1 MITNTLVLST
11 TTNIFSSAGE
21 NAVTT
26 IFFCNTSENTDTE
39 LDVYVV
45 PAGGSFGVATQVMSN
60 LSLPYGETF
69 VFDVEKLIL
78 ENGAAIWARSTLSGG
93 VTATVSSVRI

>member
-1 MITNTLVLST
+1 MITNTQIANIPT
-11 TTNIFSSAGE
+11 TIFSSVNE

-26 IFFCNTSENTDTE
+26 IFFCNTSDTVDTE

-45 PAGGSFGVATQVMSN
+45 PASGAYGIGTQVMSN
-60 LSLPYGETF
+60 LSLPHSETF

-78 ENGAAIWARSTLSGG
+78 EDGAKIWAKSSVDGI
-93 VTATVSSVRI
+93 VTSTVSSVRI

>member
-1 MITNTLVLST
+1 MITNTQLATT
-11 TTNIFSSAGE
+11 TTNIFSSLGE

-26 IFFCNTSENTDTE
+26 IFFCNTSDTVDTE
-39 LDVYVV
+39 IDVYVV
-45 PAGGSFGVATQVMSN
+45 PAAGAFGVATQVMSN
-60 LSLPYGETF
+60 LSLPASETF

-78 ENGAAIWARSTLSGG
+78 ENGAAIWAKASVAGT